1 MSKIICPNGEI
12 QPATPQDI
20 CEIQFFLDHPSLLEV
35 GRRPIGEDWT
45 RLHHDIVHC
54 RQLLTDSGRQEAE
67 LIGAGSYG
75 VVFRCFDEQYRR
87 VVAVKILRPS
97 CYLSARI
104 RSRFSLE
111 AEALAKCALPG
122 IVHVLGAEEIDGE
135 PFIVTEYIDGP
146 NLAQYVHQ
154 HDGKLTSRESIELVI
169 SIARAIQGMHERG
182 FIHRDLKPTNILLES
197 RDEPGERRLQPIV
210 TDFGFVKEIA
220 LDKPNHSVSGETVG
234 TFDYMAPEQAL
245 GLTDQIS
252 IKTDIHALGAILFEL
267 LTGEKPFASQG
278 KCNTLV
284 RLSQETAQSVRVFH
298 PELSRTLAAIVGK
311 CLEKSPDK
319 RYASAAEFAN
329 DLESHLENR
338 PTIARPPS
346 LLQKTWRSALENKLL
361 TATWLLLLGSLI
373 TIGILYQMLSHLY
386 LSEKSSRLR
395 EESHRV
401 LFIEALHD
409 IQSRA
414 EEKWNEPGKM
424 EDRLFLQRLAYEK
437 FEELAEQRNHD
448 AYSRH
453 KLSISCHYLSHA
465 ELLVDKRS
473 EALIHRR
480 QGVALLEQLV
490 VEDPKNAK
498 YCFNLFYNTM
508 LLGELL
514 EGAEKIAAYESASQK
529 IESLCVQYPDN
540 ADYLDARNSMSLA
553 LSRHLLLAK
562 GSIPNRERVE
572 KLIEKAMKSSES
584 LAKQY
589 PDKPD
594 YGRYVSQGHKE
605 LGRIAGREGN
615 FKKMKEHFEQALET
629 HQKISQKFNERG
641 DWLGEELS
649 IRISFVRALE
659 ESSHFEEMVAELRDC
674 LPAQEK
680 FIKWFPEQAS
690 AEWEFA
696 MSKIKLANG
705 LLKLGQREEARK
717 WLDEAR
723 EMCANAKTPESVK
736 ELAKIVTDLLEETEA
751 ALKTA
756 EAKP

>member
-1 MSKIICPNGEI
+1 M
-12 QPATPQDI
+12 
-20 CEIQFFLDHPSLLEV
+20 
-35 GRRPIGEDWT
+35 
-45 RLHHDIVHC
+45 
-54 RQLLTDSGRQEAE
+54 
-67 LIGAGSYG
+67 
-75 VVFRCFDEQYRR
+75 
-87 VVAVKILRPS
+87 
-97 CYLSARI
+97 
-104 RSRFSLE
+104 
-111 AEALAKCALPG
+111 
-122 IVHVLGAEEIDGE
+122 
-135 PFIVTEYIDGP
+135 
-146 NLAQYVHQ
+146 
-154 HDGKLTSRESIELVI
+154 
-169 SIARAIQGMHERG
+169 
-182 FIHRDLKPTNILLES
+182 
-197 RDEPGERRLQPIV
+197 
-210 TDFGFVKEIA
+210 
-220 LDKPNHSVSGETVG
+220 G

-329 DLESHLENR
+329 DLKSHLENR

-373 TIGILYQMLSHLY
+373 TIGILYQMLSRLY
-386 LSEKSSRLR
+386 LR
-395 EESHRV
+395 EETSLV
-401 LFIEALHD
+401 LTVEALHD
-409 IQSRA
+409 IQSHA

-453 KLSISCHYLSHA
+453 KLSIACHYLSHA

-473 EALIHRR
+473 EALTHRR
-480 QGVALLEQLV
+480 QGVALLELLV
-490 VEDPKNAK
+490 VEDPKNEK

-615 FKKMKEHFEQALET
+615 FQKMKEHFEQALET

-641 DWLGEELS
+641 DWLGE
-649 IRISFVRALE
+649 
-659 ESSHFEEMVAELRDC
+659 
-674 LPAQEK
+674 
-680 FIKWFPEQAS
+680 
-690 AEWEFA
+690 
-696 MSKIKLANG
+696 
-705 LLKLGQREEARK
+705 KLGQREEARK

-723 EMCANAKTPESVK
+723 EMCANAKNPESVK
-736 ELAKIVTDLLEETEA
+736 ELAKIVTDLLEDTEA